1 MAEDDARTRIREV
14 ALERFGRKGIRDTST
29 REILKAAG
37 MKNPSAITYHFGSKA
52 KLVENLISE
61 LVDSEAPVIRDQIEL
76 AARPEGPTIE
86 AWAAIA
92 VNSASRL
99 ISTERGCLLTRLWS
113 EYHNALRPD
122 VFEEF
127 LGGGSQLAT
136 DWLAALATTFTELPP
151 RMAVTRNLIML
162 RTLEWMITR
171 RAGRLLTGQPAHAMR
186 MHDPESFRQLM
197 LEVAV
202 GIVSAPTVIGDQEI
216 SFDT

>member
-1 MAEDDARTRIREV
+1 MVEDDARTRIREV
-14 ALERFGRKGIRDTST
+14 ALERFGRNGIRDTST

-52 KLVENLISE
+52 KLVENLISD
-61 LVDSEAPVIRDQIEL
+61 LVDSEAPVIRRQIEL
-76 AARPEGPTIE
+76 AARPERPTIE

-92 VNSASRL
+92 VDSASQL

-127 LGGGSQLAT
+127 LGGGSELAT
-136 DWLAALATTFTELPP
+136 DWLAAVAKVFTDLPP

-162 RTLEWMITR
+162 RTIEWMITR
-171 RAGRLLTGQPAHAMR
+171 RAGRLLMGKPSPAMR
-186 MHDPESFRQLM
+186 MNDPESFRILM
-197 LEVAV
+197 LEVSV
-202 GIVSAPTVIGDQEI
+202 GILSAPTTLDETTIT
-216 SFDT
+216 FDT